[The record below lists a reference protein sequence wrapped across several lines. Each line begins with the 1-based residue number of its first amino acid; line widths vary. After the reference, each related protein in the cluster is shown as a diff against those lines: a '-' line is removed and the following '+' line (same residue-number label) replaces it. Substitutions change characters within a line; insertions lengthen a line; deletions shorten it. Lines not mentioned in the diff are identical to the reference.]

1 MRERCGSSGSEG
13 LEWGV
18 STTIAPM
25 SLLVVTGPPGAG
37 KSTVARHLA
46 DRRPTSALVEGDAFF
61 GFLANGAIAPWLAEA
76 HDQNTHVTEVAA
88 GAAGAFVERGFEV
101 VYDGVVGPWLLDV
114 FAAATGLG
122 SFEYVV
128 LLPSVETCVDRV
140 RTRAG
145 HGFNDEAA
153 TRSMHAAFVSSDVAN
168 RHLVHGL
175 SDDVSSTV
183 DIIESKIAAGDT
195 TIVIR

>member
-1 MRERCGSSGSEG
+1 
-13 LEWGV
+13 
-18 STTIAPM
+18 M

-37 KSTVARHLA
+37 KSTVARRLV
-46 DRRPTSALVEGDAFF
+46 DRRPISALVEGDAFF

-76 HDQNTHVTEVAA
+76 QDQNTHVTEVAA

-101 VYDGVVGPWLLDV
+101 VYDGVVGPWFLDV

-140 RTRAG
+140 RTREG
-145 HGFNDEAA
+145 HGFTDEEA
-153 TRSMHAAFVSSDVAN
+153 TRAMHAGFVSSDVAN
-168 RHLVHGL
+168 RHLIRGL
-175 SDDVSSTV
+175 SDDVSSVV

-195 TIVIR
+195 TIMIR